1 MGKHNFETSW
11 RLVRGCDEEH
21 WASKTFILLDGSVCG
36 LGNIFKFRWFRRLS
50 QLLFS
55 VPAKLYFIHWLT
67 GSWGPLES
75 LLGMCVLPYTC
86 AQTSWTLGISQSLC
100 RPTAPVSL
108 PRFPCYIFVLS
119 KCRLLCLKV
128 LDLMDITAGM
138 LAFPD
143 WLPWGCH
150 CFWQFPG
157 PGDFPVLSIW
167 PTPHTAQLQVLLACI
182 AFL

>member
-55 VPAKLYFIHWLT
+55 VPAKLYFIQWLT

-75 LLGMCVLPYTC
+75 LLGMCVLTYTC

-138 LAFPD
+138 LAFRD

>member
-138 LAFPD
+138 LAFRD

>member
-1 MGKHNFETSW
+1 MKNIEPVKPSFCW
-11 RLVRGCDEEH
+11 MAL
-21 WASKTFILLDGSVCG
+21 CG

-50 QLLFS
+50 RLLFS
-55 VPAKLYFIHWLT
+55 APAKLHFIQWLT
-67 GSWGPLES
+67 GSWGPLKS
-75 LLGMCVLPYTC
+75 LLGMCMLPCTY
-86 AQTSWTLGISQSLC
+86 AQTSWALGISQRLW
-100 RPTAPVSL
+100 RPTAPISL
-108 PRFPCYIFVLS
+108 PRFLCYIFVLY
-119 KCRLLCLKV
+119 KCRLLHLKV

-167 PTPHTAQLQVLLACI
+167 TTPQAAQLQVLLACI